1 MKSIEERL
9 SVAKTR
15 VTLHH
20 PFWAVIALNVEF
32 IINSLFPWPAA
43 TDCAKKIFVNPDI
56 CGKFDD
62 KSFMG
67 LIMHE
72 LLHIVFMTSS
82 RRGGRDPDLW
92 NIASDYVI
100 NLIVVDE
107 MGYEI
112 PEGGCYE
119 KRFLNMSAEAVYD
132 ILEQESKSQKS
143 QKSAG
148 KGKQGKGSKTGA
160 QNGKTEQGDSS
171 PAEGN
176 GQYVPGNGSKG
187 FDLHLP
193 FPLGAEQDVKDIVS
207 TAKAIWDS
215 LPDKG
220 RGTIGGTLTDYLKHL
235 LKPQVPW
242 EREFHKYAGMTIGK
256 DDYSLSPPH
265 KRYLMD
271 ELIVPALRSYQLGKV
286 VVAIDSSGSISL
298 KALQA
303 FASEVAKM
311 ATLVEDITIIV
322 ADAQI
327 QQVVK
332 TRDVPDF
339 IKELKI
345 HGRGGTDH
353 RPVFEEIQKQRMEPE
368 LFIGLTDGDTYYPEK
383 KPHYPV
389 MWCLTGE
396 RTDTPWGKRVFIN
409 V

>member
-1 MKSIEERL
+1 
-9 SVAKTR
+9 
-15 VTLHH
+15 
-20 PFWAVIALNVEF
+20 
-32 IINSLFPWPAA
+32 
-43 TDCAKKIFVNPDI
+43 
-56 CGKFDD
+56 
-62 KSFMG
+62 
-67 LIMHE
+67 
-72 LLHIVFMTSS
+72 
-82 RRGGRDPDLW
+82 
-92 NIASDYVI
+92 
-100 NLIVVDE
+100 
-107 MGYEI
+107 
-112 PEGGCYE
+112 
-119 KRFLNMSAEAVYD
+119 
-132 ILEQESKSQKS
+132 
-143 QKSAG
+143 
-148 KGKQGKGSKTGA
+148 
-160 QNGKTEQGDSS
+160 
-171 PAEGN
+171 
-176 GQYVPGNGSKG
+176 
-187 FDLHLP
+187 
-193 FPLGAEQDVKDIVS
+193 
-207 TAKAIWDS
+207 
-215 LPDKG
+215 
-220 RGTIGGTLTDYLKHL
+220 
-235 LKPQVPW
+235 VPW

-345 HGRGGTDH
+345 LGRGGTDH

-383 KPHYPV
+383 KPNYPV
-389 MWCLTGE
+389 MWCLTEE